1 MSSSHETFVKE
12 NLWFWGGGCRR
23 ISLWLRDSRSLRS
36 GTFCTRRQLVTCV
49 LFRSAAVDE
58 YSRLQGFR
66 KGHYL
71 ILRSVFKARRK
82 LRNSRSRWT
91 SSPFRGACVFN
102 SNPNRGIAKGLKG
115 PGARGVLVN
124 RWQVVT
130 PACAGSGYNSVAGAC
145 PHILVSRRKWR
156 PRHGE
161 DSKRTRSTTGHG
173 GDWAGAH
180 PWREDGA

>member
-1 MSSSHETFVKE
+1 M
-12 NLWFWGGGCRR
+12 
-23 ISLWLRDSRSLRS
+23 
-36 GTFCTRRQLVTCV
+36 
-49 LFRSAAVDE
+49 
-58 YSRLQGFR
+58 
-66 KGHYL
+66 
-71 ILRSVFKARRK
+71 
-82 LRNSRSRWT
+82 
-91 SSPFRGACVFN
+91 
-102 SNPNRGIAKGLKG
+102 
-115 PGARGVLVN
+115 LVN

-180 PWREDGA
+180 PWRDGVRMEPRFRLLFEGWRVDERVIMRKKKLHASDRSYQIPTAVVLLIISVFQGKPDRSLVETVCMACIHRAAG